1 MPRAAGATHASFVLA
16 GAVLRGPGSLPRARS
31 GHGKRWQTRHTCLL
45 AGAVL
50 GGPGPLPRARSGRG
64 KRWQARHMRRL
75 CWQARY
81 LEALDRCRARARAAG
96 NSDRRDTRV
105 VCAGRRGT
113 ERPWTLAARALG
125 PRETLA
131 GATHTSF
138 ALAGAVL
145 RGPGPLPRARSGRGK
160 RWQTRHTCRFCW
172 QARYLEAL
180 DPCRAR
186 ARAAG
191 NAGRRDTRVVSAGRR
206 GTWRPWTIAAR
217 ALGPRETLAGATH
230 ASFLLAGAVLR
241 GPGPL
246 PRARSGRG
254 KRWQARH
261 TCRLCWQARYL
272 EALDLCRA
280 RARAAGNA
288 GRRDTRV
295 VCAGRRG

>member
-64 KRWQARHMRRL
+64 KRWQARHMHRL

-96 NSDRRDTRV
+96 KADRRDTRV
-105 VCAGRRGT
+105 VCAGRRST
-113 ERPWTLAARALG
+113 ERPWTLAAR
-125 PRETLA
+125 ETLA
-131 GATHTSF
+131 GATHASF
-138 ALAGAVL
+138 VLAGAVL
-145 RGPGPLPRARSGRGK
+145 RGPGSLPRARSGRGKRWQTRHTCLLAGAVLGGPGPLPRARSGRGK

-172 QARYLEAL
+172 
-180 DPCRAR
+180 
-186 ARAAG
+186 
-191 NAGRRDTRVVSAGRR
+191 
-206 GTWRPWTIAAR
+206 
-217 ALGPRETLAGATH
+217 H
-230 ASFLLAGAVLR
+230 
-241 GPGPL
+241 
-246 PRARSGRG
+246 
-254 KRWQARH
+254 
-261 TCRLCWQARYL
+261 ARYL

-288 GRRDTRV
+288 GRRDTCV
-295 VCAGRRG
+295 VSAGRRGT

>member
-1 MPRAAGATHASFVLA
+1 MSFV
-16 GAVLRGPGSLPRARS
+16 
-31 GHGKRWQTRHTCLL
+31 
-45 AGAVL
+45 
-50 GGPGPLPRARSGRG
+50 
-64 KRWQARHMRRL
+64 
-75 CWQARY
+75 
-81 LEALDRCRARARAAG
+81 
-96 NSDRRDTRV
+96 
-105 VCAGRRGT
+105 
-113 ERPWTLAARALG
+113 
-125 PRETLA
+125 
-131 GATHTSF
+131 
-138 ALAGAVL
+138 LAGAVL

-160 RWQTRHTCRFCW
+160 RWQARHTRRLCW

-180 DPCRAR
+180 DLCRARAR

-206 GTWRPWTIAAR
+206 GTWRPWTFAARGRRDTRVVCAGRRGTYIEALDLCRARARAAGNAGRRDTRAAR
-217 ALGPRETLAGATH
+217 ALGPRETLTGATH
-230 ASFLLAGAVLR
+230 VSFVLAGAVLR

-261 TCRLCWQARYL
+261 TRRLCWQARYL

-295 VCAGRRG
+295 CWQARYLEALDLCRARARAAGNAGRRDTCVVCAGRRGT